1 LASPFSESKFSALFC
16 VASSDFTFVNR
27 SNMHA
32 LISLFEAAANVLTG
46 NFGLIHGRY
55 SPKLGDFV
63 LALCFGSQGQFRN
76 CI

>member
-1 LASPFSESKFSALFC
+1 
-16 VASSDFTFVNR
+16 
-27 SNMHA
+27 MHA

-46 NFGLIHGRY
+46 NFGLIHSRY

-63 LALCFGSQGQFRN
+63 LSLCFDSQGQFRN